1 MKWFYYMTSASTGV
15 KKVYASSF
23 WAVWMSEKSWYGSG
37 TTFVIWDE
45 NNESRVFPGEAN
57 K

>member
-1 MKWFYYMTSASTGV
+1 MKWFYYMTSANTGV
-15 KKVYASSF
+15 KKVYAPSF

-45 NNESRVFPGEAN
+45 NNEARVFPGEAN